1 MSLLK
6 GGSKMKKNSNFEDFL
21 FFAIGCLI
29 ALVFLISEGR
39 GGLNYLWVPFIG
51 LMVFGAI
58 KTLLQR
64 W

>member
-1 MSLLK
+1 
-6 GGSKMKKNSNFEDFL
+6 MKKNSNFEDFL

-29 ALVFLISEGR
+29 ALVFLISEDR

-51 LMVFGAI
+51 LMIFGAI
-58 KTLLQR
+58 KTLLRR